1 MIPALDGVDF
11 QSNIL
16 VTDADFSIF
25 DLLALEDSS
34 NEKLFEVVIPQN
46 SFLEVKPA
54 GASDYISLDGSSLT
68 LSENEIISGS
78 DVAVLRRSD
87 NFVGTS
93 DLIIEAVTTDQGALN
108 SDSGLTQSATINFE
122 FNTSSDLIQLYESA
136 SATEILDEAILN
148 DGRADTGSDVAFNL
162 SIASFSSVNTADLLG
177 YL

>member
-1 MIPALDGVDF
+1 MVLM
-11 QSNIL
+11 SNIL

-93 DLIIEAVTTDQGALN
+93 DLIIEAGH
-108 SDSGLTQSATINFE
+108 
-122 FNTSSDLIQLYESA
+122 Y
-136 SATEILDEAILN
+136 
-148 DGRADTGSDVAFNL
+148 
-162 SIASFSSVNTADLLG
+162 
-177 YL
+177 

>member
-54 GASDYISLDGSSLT
+54 GASDYITLDGSSLT

-93 DLIIEAVTTDQGALN
+93 DLIEAVTDQGALN
-108 SDSGLTQSATINFE
+108 GDGGLTQSATINT
-122 FNTSSDLIQLYESA
+122 NLTSSDLIRL
-136 SATEILDEAILN
+136 
-148 DGRADTGSDVAFNL
+148 
-162 SIASFSSVNTADLLG
+162 
-177 YL
+177 